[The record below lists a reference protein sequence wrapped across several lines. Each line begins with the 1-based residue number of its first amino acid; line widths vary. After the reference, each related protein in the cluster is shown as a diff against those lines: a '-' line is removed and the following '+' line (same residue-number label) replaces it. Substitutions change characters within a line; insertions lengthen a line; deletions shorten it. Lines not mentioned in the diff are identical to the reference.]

1 MEIMIFYG
9 VGMIGIAIVLIAFM
23 GFLSNMLKKISRK
36 LEESPVHELE
46 ERISQL
52 ENEIALLKKDKR

>member
-9 VGMIGIAIVLIAFM
+9 VGMIGIAIILIAFM
-23 GFLSNMLKKISRK
+23 GFLSNMLKKINRK
-36 LEESPVHELE
+36 LEESPVNELE
-46 ERISQL
+46 ERISHL